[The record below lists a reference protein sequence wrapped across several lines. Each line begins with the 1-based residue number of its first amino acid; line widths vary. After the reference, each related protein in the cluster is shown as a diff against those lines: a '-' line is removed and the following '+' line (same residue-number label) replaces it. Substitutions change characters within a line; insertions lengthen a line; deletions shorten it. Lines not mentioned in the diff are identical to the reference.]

1 MAVENQMTLE
11 EKIAQIEA
19 TIAQIEA
26 TYVKKVE
33 QFEQQKKQLIEQKK
47 QLVAQRII
55 EEINLSQIDDDDF
68 LSDLSSIT
76 VESPSKLLNN
86 ADIIKL
92 RYYLNSAIILWRHG
106 NDLDRYRLLD
116 DISALAYKH
125 LYDADDFIDIFSHK
139 IEGKSVADI
148 INMSKRII
156 LDARQKQEN
165 HGQLTK

>member
-68 LSDLSSIT
+68 LSVCSN
-76 VESPSKLLNN
+76 LLRQRVHR
-86 ADIIKL
+86 L
-92 RYYLNSAIILWRHG
+92 VFIL
-106 NDLDRYRLLD
+106 
-116 DISALAYKH
+116 
-125 LYDADDFIDIFSHK
+125 
-139 IEGKSVADI
+139 
-148 INMSKRII
+148 
-156 LDARQKQEN
+156 
-165 HGQLTK
+165 